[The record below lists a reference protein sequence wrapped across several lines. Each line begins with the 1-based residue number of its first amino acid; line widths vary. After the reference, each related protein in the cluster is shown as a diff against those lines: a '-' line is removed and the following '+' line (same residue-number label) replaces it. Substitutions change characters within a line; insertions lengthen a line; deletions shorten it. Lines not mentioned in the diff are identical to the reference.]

1 MDQLQLNQL
10 QAFISVAEYLNFTE
24 AANRMFVTQSSVSQ
38 QIAQLEKEIGVPL
51 FIRNKRS
58 VQLTPAGCVFL
69 KEAKEILQKADIAI
83 EKAQRATLG
92 YIGKLRI
99 GFLAYPVRD
108 ILPKFIR
115 KFSERYPEIEIE
127 LNHYNASTLNDKLM
141 SNELDVIISVSIAV
155 KHLTGIEY
163 EEIFS
168 VPNCIVLHNEHPL
181 ANKQSI
187 HMKDLVNEN
196 FIVRD
201 HQDEPYWFDHT
212 MMICTKHS
220 YIPKKII
227 QTKRIESALMF
238 IDAGHGVGIFP
249 KYMNINASPNLVF
262 VPIENEDPIQVVIA
276 QNKMNI
282 NPSLNLFHEKLKKVL
297 NEHILVHL

>member
-1 MDQLQLNQL
+1 MDNLQLNQL

-58 VQLTPAGCVFL
+58 VQLTPAGNVFL

-83 EKAQRATLG
+83 EKAQRASKG

-108 ILPKFIR
+108 FLPKFIR
-115 KFSERYPEIEIE
+115 KFSERYPEIEID
-127 LNHYNASTLNDKLM
+127 LNHYDVSKLNDKLM
-141 SNELDVIISVSIAV
+141 NHELDVIISVSLAV
-155 KHLTGIEY
+155 EHLTGIDY

-168 VPNCIVLHNEHPL
+168 VPNCVVLHNEHPL
-181 ANKQSI
+181 ANRQSI
-187 HMKDLVNEN
+187 HMGDLVHEN

-201 HQDEPYWFDHT
+201 HQESPHWFDHT
-212 MMICTKHS
+212 MMICSK
-220 YIPKKII
+220 YGFIPKKII
-227 QTKRIESALMF
+227 QTKRIESALMY

-249 KYMNINASPNLVF
+249 KYLNMYASPNLVF
-262 VPIENEDPIQVVIA
+262 LPIENEEAIQVVIA
-276 QNKMNI
+276 QHKMNV
-282 NPSLNLFHEKLKKVL
+282 NPSLNLFHGKLKKVI
-297 NEHILVHL
+297 NEQILVH